1 VIKAATIALAR
12 TALADVTAKVRATA
26 GEVQSDNRWLIFRCR
41 SVDEQ
46 PSSDRRLNAFFAIS
60 VNSPQ

>member
-41 SVDEQ
+41 DVDEQ
-46 PSSDRRLNAFFAIS
+46 PSRDSRLNAFFAIS